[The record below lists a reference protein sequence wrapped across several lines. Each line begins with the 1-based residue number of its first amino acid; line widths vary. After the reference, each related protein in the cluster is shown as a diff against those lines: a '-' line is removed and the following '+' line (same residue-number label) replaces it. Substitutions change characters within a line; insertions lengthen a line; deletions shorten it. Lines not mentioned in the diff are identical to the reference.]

1 MTPANPD
8 WLVPDWPAPPGV
20 RALITTRAGGV
31 SAGGHAS
38 FNLGRHVGDV
48 STAVEENRRRLC
60 AALPTPP
67 VWLNQVHGTAVLAVD
82 AATDRSAIH
91 TADAAAT
98 TLRGQP
104 CAVMVAD
111 CLPVLL
117 CDRAGTCVAAA
128 HAGWRGLA
136 AGILEQTVAAMPTNP
151 ADLMAYL
158 GPAIGP
164 QAFEVG
170 AEVRAV
176 FLAQDAGC
184 HSAFATTEERPGKY
198 LADLFSLARRRLLA
212 AGVGA
217 IFGGSDCTYS
227 SPQRFYSY
235 RRDGQT
241 GRMAALVWLA

>member
-1 MTPANPD
+1 MKTANPD

-20 RALITTRAGGV
+20 RALITSRAGGV
-31 SAGGHAS
+31 SAGCHAS
-38 FNLGRHVGDV
+38 LNLGRHVGDAPE
-48 STAVEENRRRLC
+48 AVEENRRRLY
-60 AALPTPP
+60 AALPAPP
-67 VWLNQVHGTAVLAVD
+67 LWLNQVHGTAVLGVD
-82 AATDRSAIH
+82 AATDRTVIH
-91 TADAAAT
+91 TADAAVT
-98 TLRGQP
+98 ILRGQP

-111 CLPVLL
+111 CLPVLF

-136 AGILEQTVAAMPTNP
+136 AGILEQTVAAMPANP

-170 AEVRAV
+170 AEVREA

-184 HSAFATTEERPGKY
+184 HSAFATPEDRPGKY
-198 LADLFSLARRRLLA
+198 LADLFLLARRRLQA
-212 AGVGA
+212 AGIGSIYGGA
-217 IFGGSDCTYS
+217 DCTYS